1 MSLKE
6 IGCESVNSIPLTPD
20 SDEWRGRANAV
31 MNFLFDEI
39 QAICGITG
47 TPPGSL

>member
-6 IGCESVNSIPLTPD
+6 IGCDSVNSIPLPHN

-31 MNFLFDEI
+31 MNFLLDEML
-39 QAICGITG
+39 AICGITG